1 MDQVIEPRQ
10 AVVLPGAERNMRV
23 NTVSLILSNLVTGVL
38 GLAFWGVAG
47 RLYPTHEVGIAAA
60 ILTSAIM
67 LATLSILSIDT
78 LYERFL
84 PLAGTRA
91 GPLLRNG
98 FLVVCAAATLSS
110 IGLIVFGP
118 REELF
123 SSGWSMAGF
132 LVLVVVLAVYTLQD
146 KATVGLGVARW
157 AAAKNSFHAVVK
169 LVALIVLVWT
179 GSAVSIVSSWGVTA
193 AVAAV
198 VLLVMMRRRYRT
210 DPLFLVPPTLP
221 PAGQIWS
228 YFWSSNG
235 LTALWTIGPLVVPL
249 IVLAQFGAEAN
260 AHFAVTWAIVNALYT
275 MVHLIVSPYVS
286 EVAANPN
293 EVSRLSWR
301 MVQMMGVVMVV
312 GSIGIVAV
320 GPTALSLVG
329 AEYEAQG
336 HGLLYLAA
344 IFVPLSAVGAVFEG
358 FARVQRKLGL
368 IIAVRCLSTFLIVAG
383 SVIGTR
389 SIGIIG
395 VGWAYVV
402 AEGAAAA
409 ILIVP
414 TIMWLRRTGRESER
428 AAIARRVAEEPVL

>member
-1 MDQVIEPRQ
+1 
-10 AVVLPGAERNMRV
+10 
-23 NTVSLILSNLVTGVL
+23 
-38 GLAFWGVAG
+38 
-47 RLYPTHEVGIAAA
+47 
-60 ILTSAIM
+60 M

-91 GPLLRNG
+91 GQLLRNG
-98 FLVVCAAATLSS
+98 FLVVCAAAMLSS
-110 IGLIVFGP
+110 VGLLVFGP
-118 REELF
+118 RDELF

-132 LVLVVVLAVYTLQD
+132 VVLVVVLAVYTLQD

-169 LVALIVLVWT
+169 LVALVALVWT
-179 GSAVSIVSSWGVTA
+179 GSAVSIVSSWGATA

-198 VLLVMMRRRYRT
+198 VILVMMRRRYRT

-221 PAGQIWS
+221 PSGQIWS

-235 LTALWTIGPLVVPL
+235 LTALWTVGPLVVPL

-260 AHFAVTWAIVNALYT
+260 AHFAVTWSIVNALYT
-275 MVHLIVSPYVS
+275 MAHLIVSPYVS
-286 EVAANPN
+286 EVAANPG
-293 EVSRLSWR
+293 EISRLSWR
-301 MVQMMGVVMVV
+301 MVQMMAVVMVV
-312 GSIGIVAV
+312 GSIGVIAV

-329 AEYEAQG
+329 AEYQAQG
-336 HGLLYLAA
+336 QGLLYLSAL
-344 IFVPLSAVGAVFEG
+344 FVPLSAVGAVFEG

-383 SVIGTR
+383 SIVGTR
-389 SIGIIG
+389 SAGIVG

-414 TIMWLRRTGRESER
+414 TIMWLRRAGD
-428 AAIARRVAEEPVL
+428 AAGVMDMARRVAERPTVL